1 MTPQYTEAVSLKF
14 ARTFVK
20 MYFGADT
27 RIPWGS
33 RCLWV
38 AGLRWVSDQPGL
50 YLRSGVGGLE
60 GVQVLPKASEQGL
73 KAS

>member
-1 MTPQYTEAVSLKF
+1 MTPRYTEAVSLKF

-27 RIPWGS
+27 RIPHGS
-33 RCLWV
+33 RCVWV
-38 AGLRWVSDQPGL
+38 AGLRWVLDQPGL

-60 GVQVLPKASEQGL
+60 GVLVIRPASEQEL